1 MMQITPYNK
10 NAKKHPKKQV
20 EQVAASIK
28 EFGMNQ
34 PIVVDKQ
41 GVIIVGHGRYE
52 ALKLLGMPI
61 KDEYIKVA
69 DLTEEQ
75 AKAYRLADNKL
86 NESEWDMNLV
96 LEDLKDLDDDL
107 VELTGFDKDLLIE
120 PDEADDEVPDV
131 PEEPQSKLG
140 DLYELGEHR
149 VLCGDSTKLED
160 VERLMDGKKADMVF
174 TDPPYGVNYAKK
186 NKEVLGAREY
196 TEIKNDDMK
205 VEDTAREIWKPV
217 FDNLAVASKDGASIY
232 VTMPQG
238 GDQMMMMMMM
248 MDSWQVKHELIW
260 VKEAP
265 VFSMGRLDYDYMH
278 EPIVYGWKKNH
289 QFYGGGQHKKS
300 VWHIKRDGN
309 KSHPTMKPVELMT
322 NAIQNSTKGEDVVID
337 AFLGSGSTLIAAE
350 KTGRICYGM
359 ELDPKYVDVIVQR
372 YVDYTGN
379 SKIKKNGE
387 EIVWQRTE
395 KETEKTI

>member
-1 MMQITPYNK
+1 MMEIQPYQK

-69 DLTEEQ
+69 DLTEDQ

-107 VELTGFDKDLLIE
+107 VELTGFDRDLLIE
-120 PDEADDEVPDV
+120 PDEADDIVPDV

-140 DLYELGEHR
+140 DLYELGENR

-174 TDPPYGVNYAKK
+174 TDPPYGISLDTEYNSSAKVKGNSYSKVIGDETDFDPSFLSSVAGTTNQFWWGANYFQEKLPKGGSWVVWDKSNTEQDRAQGSAFEICYSFQKHKNCFYRKLWKGFTAK
-186 NKEVLGAREY
+186 E
-196 TEIKNDDMK
+196 
-205 VEDTAREIWKPV
+205 
-217 FDNLAVASKDGASIY
+217 KD
-232 VTMPQG
+232 
-238 GDQMMMMMMM
+238 
-248 MDSWQVKHELIW
+248 E
-260 VKEAP
+260 
-265 VFSMGRLDYDYMH
+265 
-278 EPIVYGWKKNH
+278 
-289 QFYGGGQHKKS
+289 
-300 VWHIKRDGN
+300 KRT
-309 KSHPTMKPVELMT
+309 HPTQKPVEMCLWFMKEWGKE
-322 NAIQNSTKGEDVVID
+322 NDIVLDP
-337 AFLGSGSTLIAAE
+337 FLGSGSTLIASE

-359 ELDPKYVDVIVQR
+359 ELSEAYIDVIVSR
-372 YVDYTGN
+372 YCEYTN
-379 SKIKKNGE
+379 NYDIIKNGE
-387 EIVWQRTE
+387 KIRW
-395 KETEKTI
+395 